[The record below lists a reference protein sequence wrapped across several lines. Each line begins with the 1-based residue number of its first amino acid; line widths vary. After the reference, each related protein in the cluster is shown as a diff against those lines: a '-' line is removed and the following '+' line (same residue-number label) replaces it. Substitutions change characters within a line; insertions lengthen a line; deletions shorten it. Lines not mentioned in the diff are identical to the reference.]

1 MKLSYNEATAR
12 DCSSLEQDL
21 YLCEREGFDY
31 IEIRLDMLEK
41 YLEHHSEAE
50 LAEFFRTH
58 RLKPHALNALYLYEE
73 LYSEQE
79 NVTKREE
86 LEQRFLKA
94 CRVGQTIGS
103 QYFIIVPPFTEP
115 VYEKP
120 FEEAKQ
126 NCVRILRHLSD
137 LASPYNMKL
146 CFELVGLPK
155 SCVRS
160 ISQAKAVVEETDRE
174 NVGYVFDAY
183 NIFCNGKRNSFEEM
197 KLVQK
202 EKIFAVHI
210 NNADDS
216 APEEASQD
224 KRRFCDQG
232 VIQLDRFLGIL
243 KEIGYDGMVSIETFR
258 PEYWA
263 MEAETVIRSAYQTTR
278 SVLEQNGCL

>member
-1 MKLSYNEATAR
+1 MKLSYNQATAR

-21 YLCEREGFDY
+21 LLCEQEGFDY
-31 IEIRLDMLEK
+31 IEIRLDMLER
-41 YLEHHSEAE
+41 YLEHHTEEE
-50 LAEFFRTH
+50 LAGFFQNH

-73 LYSEQE
+73 LYSEQD
-79 NVTKREE
+79 NPIRREE

-94 CRVGQTIGS
+94 CRIGQEIGS
-103 QYFIIVPPFTEP
+103 QFCIIVPPFTEP
-115 VYEKP
+115 VYDKP

-126 NCVRILRHLSD
+126 SCVRILRRLSE
-137 LASPYNMKL
+137 LAYPYNMKL

-174 NVGYVFDAY
+174 NVGYVFDSY
-183 NIFCNGKRNSFEEM
+183 NIFCNGNTNSFEEM

-210 NNADDS
+210 NNADDC
-216 APEEASQD
+216 APGEASQD

-232 VIQLDRFLGIL
+232 VIRLDRFLGVL
-243 KEIGYDGMVSIETFR
+243 KEIGYDEMVSIETFR

-263 MEAETVIRSAYQTTR
+263 MDAETVIRSAYQTTKG
-278 SVLEQNGCL
+278 VLEQNGCW

>member
-1 MKLSYNEATAR
+1 MKLSYNQATAR

-21 YLCEREGFDY
+21 VFCEREGFDY
-31 IEIRLDMLEK
+31 IEIRLDMLEA
-41 YLEHHSEAE
+41 YLERHRVEE
-50 LAEFFRTH
+50 LAGFFRNH
-58 RLKPHALNALYLYEE
+58 RLKPHAFNALYLYEK
-73 LYSEQE
+73 LYSDQDDPAA
-79 NVTKREE
+79 REE
-86 LEQRFLKA
+86 LEQRFLKL
-94 CRVGQTIGS
+94 CRIGQAIGS
-103 QYFIIVPPFTEP
+103 HYVIVVPPFTEP

-120 FEEAKQ
+120 FAEAKQ
-126 NCVRILRHLSD
+126 DCVRILRRLSE
-137 LASPYNMKL
+137 LAAPYNMKL

-160 ISQAKAVVEETDRE
+160 IRQAKAVVEETDRE

-183 NIFCNGKRNSFEEM
+183 NIFCNGKTNSFEEM
-197 KLVQK
+197 KLVQR

-216 APEEASQD
+216 APEEVSQD

-232 VIQLDRFLGIL
+232 VIRLDRFLGTL

-263 MEAETVIRSAYQTTR
+263 MEPETVIRSACRTTR